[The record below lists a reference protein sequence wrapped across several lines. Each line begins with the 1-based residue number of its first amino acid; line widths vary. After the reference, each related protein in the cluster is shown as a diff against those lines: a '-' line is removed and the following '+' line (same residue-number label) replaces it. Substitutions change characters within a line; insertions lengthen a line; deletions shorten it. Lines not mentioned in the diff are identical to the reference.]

1 MSIAGQNILNV
12 MPSTSQLA
20 AAGIVANSPADDS
33 GTVQPVTTRGSTLPD
48 QQSQARRD
56 MVVSSPPTL
65 PTVVTSQQWPLSA
78 LNSTPS
84 ASGNKHVLVPPGLP
98 CLSQRII
105 DKIVAGEYVDFSE
118 LPPARGLS

>member
-1 MSIAGQNILNV
+1 MSIAGQNILT
-12 MPSTSQLA
+12 STSQLA

-33 GTVQPVTTRGSTLPD
+33 GTVQPVTAQGSTLPD

-65 PTVVTSQQWPLSA
+65 PTVVTSLQWPLSA

-84 ASGNKHVLVPPGLP
+84 ASGSKHVLVAPGL
-98 CLSQRII
+98 
-105 DKIVAGEYVDFSE
+105 
-118 LPPARGLS
+118 